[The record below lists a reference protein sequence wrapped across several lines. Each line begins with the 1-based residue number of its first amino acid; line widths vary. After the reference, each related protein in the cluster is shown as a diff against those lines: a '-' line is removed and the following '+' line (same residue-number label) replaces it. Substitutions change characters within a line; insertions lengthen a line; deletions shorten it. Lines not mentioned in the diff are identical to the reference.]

1 MVYQKCLKLSIN
13 TVYTND
19 FGNLNLSRQMVISVI
34 SNLIFFVHVDLCEA
48 KTYWELCS
56 GLDVERPYPDRRCI
70 SVAIPG
76 GVMLGMSVKVF
87 CLMSSAFNVPNLPN
101 ISWKIFGRLRDL
113 LLKSGWPKN
122 TWMVSQK
129 TKRFWEESRIV
140 AATLLPAARTFIFA
154 DSWRGSTNSAW
165 FFVLWL
171 RWGSFFFQNKVSSG
185 LCLWDI
191 SKPVLDVIAS
201 ISQRVPGC
209 RSEWFFLLKPQRLE
223 CYQVLGRFLAQDEHF
238 GSTRCAGVWDAL
250 NAACFVAGFTRSWS
264 IWRLTRKRFS
274 K

>member
-101 ISWKIFGRLRDL
+101 IS
-113 LLKSGWPKN
+113 
-122 TWMVSQK
+122 
-129 TKRFWEESRIV
+129 
-140 AATLLPAARTFIFA
+140 
-154 DSWRGSTNSAW
+154 
-165 FFVLWL
+165 
-171 RWGSFFFQNKVSSG
+171 
-185 LCLWDI
+185 
-191 SKPVLDVIAS
+191 
-201 ISQRVPGC
+201 
-209 RSEWFFLLKPQRLE
+209 
-223 CYQVLGRFLAQDEHF
+223 
-238 GSTRCAGVWDAL
+238 
-250 NAACFVAGFTRSWS
+250 
-264 IWRLTRKRFS
+264 
-274 K
+274 

>member
-171 RWGSFFFQNKVSSG
+171 RWGSFFFPKQGFVRFVSLRYFETCFGCHCFHFSEGARLSFWMVFPSKTSTSRMLSG
-185 LCLWDI
+185 AWAI
-191 SKPVLDVIAS
+191 
-201 ISQRVPGC
+201 
-209 RSEWFFLLKPQRLE
+209 
-223 CYQVLGRFLAQDEHF
+223 F
-238 GSTRCAGVWDAL
+238 GSGRTFWIHKMRRSVRCPQCSMFCG
-250 NAACFVAGFTRSWS
+250 R
-264 IWRLTRKRFS
+264 IY
-274 K
+274 

>member
-140 AATLLPAARTFIFA
+140 AATLLPAARTCIFA

-171 RWGSFFFQNKVSSG
+171 RWGSFFFSKTRFRQVCVSEIFRNLFWMSLLPFLRG
-185 LCLWDI
+185 CQVV
-191 SKPVLDVIAS
+191 VL
-201 ISQRVPGC
+201 
-209 RSEWFFLLKPQRLE
+209 
-223 CYQVLGRFLAQDEHF
+223 
-238 GSTRCAGVWDAL
+238 
-250 NAACFVAGFTRSWS
+250 NGFS
-264 IWRLTRKRFS
+264 F
-274 K
+274 